1 MSQPAPS
8 SQKST
13 QDPTP
18 NSTPNPPQNSAKST
32 QSEQWR
38 VLGSYLR
45 NHSRQYWIGTIVV
58 MVSNVA
64 VLLPPYFIGR
74 TIDAITTGKIHAED
88 LGLFGWAAQPA
99 LSNTV
104 LLELGI
110 MIMLSGL
117 LAGVLT
123 LTMRRQLVV
132 ASRQIDY
139 EIRRDIFSRLTHLD
153 KDFYDGARTGDLMN
167 RLTGDLT
174 SVREM
179 LGFGFWQVFNVIAV
193 FGASFAVMF
202 NLSGTLAWLVMAMMP
217 IMIGF
222 LVLVMRVIAKRYV
235 AVQEQNST
243 ISAKAQENFSGVR
256 VVKGY
261 AVEDIEIKEYRALN
275 DNLIEK
281 NMALT
286 RVEGPI
292 WSFMTLLMGI
302 AYVLVLL
309 VGGRMILGLGG
320 GTLTLGQFTQFVLT
334 LERLSWPMLSVGMI
348 VNLTQRGF
356 SSWTRLY
363 ELLEAKAKINDQ
375 AAENRVARAESAVSN
390 AVSNVAQLE
399 FKNVSLT
406 LGSTKILKNINLS
419 IPAGQTIGITGPTG
433 SGKTML
439 AQLITR
445 FSDPTEGSILLSGQ
459 DIRTMPLKTLRDHI
473 GMVPQ
478 EPFLFSET
486 IAENIAFGMQG
497 GDQLEVETGKSVL
510 KTRASQVALEVGSNQ
525 DKNQTENQTENQ
537 TTTRAKVKEAARL
550 AGLSGDIESFVEG
563 YDTMLGE
570 RGVTLSG
577 GQRQRTALARAIARD
592 PQILIL
598 DDSMSAVDT
607 ETEARILKGLRELAN
622 DSSQDETPR
631 TVILIGHRVSTLRQA
646 DQIIVLKEGQI
657 LERGTHQ
664 ELIDLNGHYA
674 DLERKQSL
682 AASLEEDPALT
693 ESAVETGAKL

>member
-13 QDPTP
+13 Q
-18 NSTPNPPQNSAKST
+18 SPPQNSAKPKPT

-110 MIMLSGL
+110 MIVFSGL
-117 LAGVLT
+117 VAGVLT

-153 KDFYDGARTGDLMN
+153 KNFYDGARTGDLMN

-193 FGASFAVMF
+193 FGASFTVMF
-202 NLSGTLAWLVMAMMP
+202 SLSSTLAWLVMAMIP
-217 IMIGF
+217 IMVGF

-261 AVEDIEIKEYRALN
+261 AIEDIEIKEYRALN
-275 DNLIEK
+275 DDLIEK

-320 GTLTLGQFTQFVLT
+320 GNLTLGQFTQFVLT

-375 AAENRVARAESAVSN
+375 AAENSAANEVETPKN
-390 AVSNVAQLE
+390 AVPHAVQLE

-406 LGSTKILKNINLS
+406 LGSTEILKNINLS

-445 FSDPTEGSILLSGQ
+445 FSDPTEGGILLSGQ

-510 KTRASQVALEVGSNQ
+510 KTKPPTRLEKALEGGSNS
-525 DKNQTENQTENQ
+525 TEDQ

-550 AGLSGDIESFVEG
+550 AGLSGDIEGFVEG

-607 ETEARILKGLRELAN
+607 ETEARILNGLRELAN
-622 DSSQDETPR
+622 DSSRNKTPR

-682 AASLEEDPALT
+682 AASLEEEPAGLDMGLET
-693 ESAVETGAKL
+693 VLKNVIETGAKS

>member
-8 SQKST
+8 SSQKST
-13 QDPTP
+13 H
-18 NSTPNPPQNSAKST
+18 SPPQNSPKPTKEPTKSK
-32 QSEQWR
+32 ELR

-45 NHSRQYWIGTIVV
+45 NHSRQYWIGTLVV
-58 MVSNVA
+58 VVSNVA

-110 MIMLSGL
+110 MIVLSGL

-167 RLTGDLT
+167 RLTGDLM

-193 FGASFAVMF
+193 FGASFVVMF
-202 NLSGTLAWLVMAMMP
+202 SLSSTLAWLVMAMMP
-217 IMIGF
+217 IMVGF

-275 DNLIEK
+275 DDLIEK

-320 GTLTLGQFTQFVLT
+320 GSLTLGQFTQFVLT
-334 LERLSWPMLSVGMI
+334 LERLSWPMLSVGII

-375 AAENRVARAESAVSN
+375 AAGNQVETSFSPVSH
-390 AVSNVAQLE
+390 AAQLE

-406 LGSTKILKNINLS
+406 LGSSKILKNINLS

-510 KTRASQVALEVGSNQ
+510 KTKAPPRLEKALEGGSNS
-525 DKNQTENQTENQ
+525 TEDQ

-550 AGLSGDIESFVEG
+550 AGLSGDIEGFVEG

-607 ETEARILKGLRELAN
+607 ETEARILNGLREL
-622 DSSQDETPR
+622 SSQNLGQNKNQTPR

-646 DQIIVLKEGQI
+646 DHIIVLKEGQI

-682 AASLEEDPALT
+682 AASLEEDPALVET
-693 ESAVETGAKL
+693 PIETGAKL